1 MKKNGDPCEFATS
14 IHKTNGYHYMDGTSM
29 SAPYVSGIAV
39 LLLSE
44 NPNLSSSQIKNAI
57 LNEADTISI
66 SIQYNQF
73 QTVKKLNAYNSI
85 DSVHTHKY
93 SYSRYTARQH
103 KATCN

>member
-1 MKKNGDPCEFATS
+1 
-14 IHKTNGYHYMDGTSM
+14 MDGTSM